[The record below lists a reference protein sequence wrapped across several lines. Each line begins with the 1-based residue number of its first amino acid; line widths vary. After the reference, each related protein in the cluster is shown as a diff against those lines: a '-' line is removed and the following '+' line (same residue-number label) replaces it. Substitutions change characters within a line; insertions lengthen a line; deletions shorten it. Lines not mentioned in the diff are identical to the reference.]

1 MLAYFQLSLALILLP
16 TFTNKVFVQTDKG
29 VFTLNWLRYNEKK
42 FFQDFDICNFYQFP
56 ATDEDIQSKRQNTAR
71 RKPSSPRNFYVIVST
86 LWMASS
92 LKFYTRKKS
101 MILAWHGIRI
111 DWKGPV

>member
-1 MLAYFQLSLALILLP
+1 MLTYFQLSLALIFLP
-16 TFTNKVFVQTDKG
+16 TFIYKVFVQTAKG
-29 VFTLNWLRYNEKK
+29 VFTLNWLLYNENN
-42 FFQDFDICNFYQFP
+42 FFQDFDICDFYQFP
-56 ATDEDIQSKRQNTAR
+56 ATDKDMQSKRQNTAR
-71 RKPSSPRNFYVIVST
+71 RNPSSPRKFYVIVST

-111 DWKGPV
+111 DWQEPV